1 MDLADHVILVTGA
14 GQGIGKATAIAAAR
28 LGAAV
33 AVIDINRQTAETV
46 CEAILAEGGRAVACS
61 GDMSDSATISKVFDE
76 AETALGD
83 ATGLVCAGM
92 RRHYAP
98 AEAMTD
104 EKWDMVI
111 GDGLT
116 GYFRCA
122 RAAGQRM
129 LPRRRGAIVFVTS
142 IAGRSAIVG
151 GVAYA
156 SAKSGAAGLARQLG
170 GEWADRGVRV
180 NAVAPG
186 MTITEGVH
194 RTLSSEEAAKLI
206 PMGRTAQ
213 PSEIAATCIFL
224 LSDQASFITGQEL
237 AVDGGTAHSRIFGG
251 KMAGAI

>member
-1 MDLADHVILVTGA
+1 MDMAGHVILVTGA
-14 GQGIGKATAIAAAR
+14 GQGIGKATAMQAAAG
-28 LGAAV
+28 GAAV
-33 AVIDINRQTAETV
+33 AVVDINHETAESV
-46 CEAILAEGGRAVACS
+46 AKAIVAAGGRAVACS
-61 GDMSDSATISKVFDE
+61 GDMSDSATIAQVFDQ
-76 AETALGD
+76 AESALGD
-83 ATGLVCAGM
+83 LTGLMCAGM

-104 EKWDMVI
+104 EQWDMVI
-111 GDGLT
+111 GDGLS

-122 RAAGQRM
+122 REAGKRM

-151 GVAYA
+151 GAAYA
-156 SAKSGAAGLARQLG
+156 STKSGTAGLARQLG

-194 RTLSSEEAAKLI
+194 RTLNSEEAKRLI

-213 PSEIAATCIFL
+213 PSEIADACIFL

-251 KMAGAI
+251 KMEGAI